1 MIASDVPNSQSSLP
15 FPRICDRVLLWMKRR
30 RKSKNFVPFRK
41 KLCNNQVVRIVRHFS
56 KRFSNS
62 YFFAPPCNTIKT
74 HKSLHVNETMAT
86 RPYNIRKRSHSW
98 KLLKWTKSN
107 VWDYWLS
114 LKPNFNYA
122 SFYIFKRSQIGTSTK
137 FTVDPHRLRRYH
149 PKLPDSQRSHS
160 FESNPPHL
168 PLKYHCCHWC
178 CLLKSK

>member
-1 MIASDVPNSQSSLP
+1 
-15 FPRICDRVLLWMKRR
+15 MKRR

-62 YFFAPPCNTIKT
+62 YFSAPPCNTIKT

-86 RPYNIRKRSHSW
+86 RPYNIRKRSHTW

-137 FTVDPHRLRRYH
+137 FSVDPHRLRRYH
-149 PKLPDSQRSHS
+149 PPYHYLIVKGRILLNLIDHIYPLNIIAVIGVVYLSRSS
-160 FESNPPHL
+160 SRGLFTT
-168 PLKYHCCHWC
+168 
-178 CLLKSK
+178 